1 MKQHNTGVFVSDLD
15 LEIIIQ
21 AQQGDE
27 FAFNTIV
34 ETFQTPVYNLCYRM
48 LGNPQ
53 EAEDAAQ
60 ESFWRAYQAIA
71 KYDPNRSFPTWLLSI
86 TAHYCIDQQR
96 RRRLPT
102 TELDDILAETAPDVN
117 TPNPETVYSQGEH
130 EENIQSLLLSLPEL
144 DRAAIV
150 LRYWHEA
157 SEEEISQTL
166 GITVSAVKSRLHR
179 SRRKLAKVWET
190 KNSVSNSV
198 ERMRNGSPAF

>member
-1 MKQHNTGVFVSDLD
+1 MSDLD